1 MTEKSKKY
9 LLDIL
14 NSISLIEEFVKEC
27 KNFNTYI
34 QDAKTKSAVERQLGI
49 IGEAVNLYQKSAP
62 NTPLENSSKIITFRN
77 WLIHAYDAIDDTT
90 VWAVIQIHLPILKEE
105 IGVRLR
111 EIND

>member
-14 NSISLIEEFVKEC
+14 NSIALVEEFVKEC
-27 KNFNTYI
+27 KSFDIYI
-34 QDAKTKSAVERQLGI
+34 QDSKTKSAVERQLGI

-62 NTPLENSSKIITFRN
+62 NYPLENSSKIITFRN
-77 WLIHAYDAIDDTT
+77 WLIHAYDAVDNTT

-105 IGVRLR
+105 IRIRLR
-111 EIND
+111 EVNN